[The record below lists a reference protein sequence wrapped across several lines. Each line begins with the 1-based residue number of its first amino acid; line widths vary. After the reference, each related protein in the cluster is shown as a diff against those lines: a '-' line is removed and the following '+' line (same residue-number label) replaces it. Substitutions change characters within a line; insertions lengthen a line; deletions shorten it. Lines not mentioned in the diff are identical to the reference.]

1 MYVERED
8 LYPTPTRVAAAPALW
23 VVDEFLG
30 EREIEALL
38 ELFGDEGF
46 VQDHADHYGWDG
58 SGFAAEVAAD
68 QHPTLAAVME
78 RIEAALGCTSSL
90 TPTLRFRYY
99 PEEHGH
105 PPHVDAYTE
114 GEHRLAITALITLV
128 AADEGGETRFVDAL
142 PEPVAVAP
150 RRGRM
155 VAGWVIQERDP
166 LIVLQ
171 AMPPAERAAFLAS
184 VDRAELLELTAI
196 WRNDGISADAFAAIL
211 WPRIILECVAR
222 RRPTILGIGYR
233 NTMNEIYARV
243 RPRVIYN
250 GPSQTLA
257 DTEVFVYA
265 YTPATLCAT
274 YLSNLVARKLAPA
287 GSRLVGALRGRG
299 PRGE

>member
-155 VAGWVIQERDP
+155 VAWTSTLAGGADDP
-166 LIVLQ
+166 ASRHDGAPVLRG
-171 AMPPAERAAFLAS
+171 AKGVLLAFLY
-184 VDRAELLELTAI
+184 L
-196 WRNDGISADAFAAIL
+196 
-211 WPRIILECVAR
+211 P
-222 RRPTILGIGYR
+222 PTEHRGDL
-233 NTMNEIYARV
+233 
-243 RPRVIYN
+243 
-250 GPSQTLA
+250 
-257 DTEVFVYA
+257 D
-265 YTPATLCAT
+265 
-274 YLSNLVARKLAPA
+274 LAPRSA
-287 GSRLVGALRGRG
+287 A
-299 PRGE
+299 

>member
-1 MYVERED
+1 M
-8 LYPTPTRVAAAPALW
+8 PAHH
-23 VVDEFLG
+23 
-30 EREIEALL
+30 RAR
-38 ELFGDEGF
+38 
-46 VQDHADHYGWDG
+46 
-58 SGFAAEVAAD
+58 
-68 QHPTLAAVME
+68 LAALVGRGRDLAGLRVRVITE
-78 RIEAALGCTSSL
+78 EGDLAAFKAGYDGQIAARSGGALASVVRL
-90 TPTLRFRYY
+90 EYLRAASR
-99 PEEHGH
+99 P
-105 PPHVDAYTE
+105 
-114 GEHRLAITALITLV
+114 LACF
-128 AADEGGETRFVDAL
+128 D
-142 PEPVAVAP
+142 

-155 VAGWVIQERDP
+155 VAGWVIQEHDP
-166 LIVLQ
+166 LIVPQ
-171 AMPPAERAAFLAS
+171 AMPPAERAAFLAA